1 LPEPRVKNKSPVTIN
16 SARASQKIVLQN
28 IEMKPSTKSPSP
40 KNEPKKV
47 SPSHKPVVLKRTTM
61 VAKISTGSS
70 DSGNIPKNNS
80 P

>member
-16 SARASQKIVLQN
+16 SARTSQKIVLQN
-28 IEMKPSTKSPSP
+28 IEMKPNTKSPSP

-47 SPSHKPVVLKRTTM
+47 SPSQKPVLLKRTTM
-61 VAKISTGSS
+61 VVKISTGSS